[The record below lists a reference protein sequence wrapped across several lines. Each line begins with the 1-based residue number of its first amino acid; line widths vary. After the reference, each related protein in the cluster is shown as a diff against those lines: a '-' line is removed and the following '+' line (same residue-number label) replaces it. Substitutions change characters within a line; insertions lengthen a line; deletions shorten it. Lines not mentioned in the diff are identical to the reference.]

1 MSTSGLS
8 NLVNQN
14 EEYQTQFTDE
24 LKSQL
29 DSLLHSGSLNN
40 DAVSIQRI
48 SDFIL
53 NKIHL
58 KVA

>member
-1 MSTSGLS
+1 MSSGLS
-8 NLVNQN
+8 NLVNPSTQ
-14 EEYQTQFTDE
+14 YQTQLTDE

-29 DSLLHSGSLNN
+29 DKLLHSDSLNN
-40 DAVSIQRI
+40 DAVSIQKI

>member
-1 MSTSGLS
+1 MSSLS
-8 NLVNQN
+8 NLVNQSDQ
-14 EEYQTQFTDE
+14 YQTQFTDE

-29 DSLLHSGSLNN
+29 DSLLHPDSLNN
-40 DAVSIQRI
+40 DAVSIQKI

>member
-1 MSTSGLS
+1 
-8 NLVNQN
+8 VNQSDQ
-14 EEYQTQFTDE
+14 YQTQFTDE

-29 DSLLHSGSLNN
+29 DSLLHPDSLNN
-40 DAVSIQRI
+40 DAVSIQKI